1 MTQHTPNI
9 RITFVQRQPN
19 VFDIG
24 QKLIVHM
31 LYKCFV
37 FTVETIQ
44 PHNRGCTWVRKRIQ
58 RTAKRQF
65 LGAEDRGLQFLN
77 SVKNEA
83 KNVFL
88 V

>member
-1 MTQHTPNI
+1 MTIAWLTVHCPIYQPFLLTLSSIMTQETPNI
-9 RITFVQRQPN
+9 RITFVQRRPN

-24 QKLIVHM
+24 SKLIVHM

-58 RTAKRQF
+58 RTAERQF
-65 LGAEDRGLQFLN
+65 
-77 SVKNEA
+77 
-83 KNVFL
+83 
-88 V
+88 